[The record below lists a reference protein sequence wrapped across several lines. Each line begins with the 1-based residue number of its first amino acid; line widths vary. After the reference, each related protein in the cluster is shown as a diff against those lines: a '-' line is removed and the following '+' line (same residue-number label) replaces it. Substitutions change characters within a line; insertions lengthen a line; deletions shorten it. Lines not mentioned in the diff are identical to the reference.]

1 MKLTTTVY
9 KYKRSAP
16 WLILLLVTATALL
29 FIFSSRLNLW
39 VSVLGVVLL
48 FSLAVY
54 AALRPKSLFS
64 IRSADER
71 LLTFTPDELIWGT
84 VQMPIQEVEKLKVY
98 IHAFNTF
105 KHSASGN
112 PKKHLYNTEYGDRNS
127 ISFVYRG
134 TSHSLIFYLDTFE
147 HYDILIK
154 ILQSWRGKG
163 IELTARSA
171 FSDSYIRKNVQ
182 WFG

>member
-16 WLILLLVTATALL
+16 WLILLLVTATVLL
-29 FIFSSRLNLW
+29 FIFSSRLNLLA
-39 VSVLGVVLL
+39 SVLGVVII

-54 AALRPKSLFS
+54 AALRPKSFFS

-71 LLTFTPDELIWGT
+71 LLTFAPDELIWGT

-105 KHSASGN
+105 KHSNARV
-112 PKKHLYNTEYGDRNS
+112 PKKSQFTVEYGDRNT
-127 ISFVYRG
+127 ISFTHRG
-134 TSHSLIFYLDTFE
+134 VKYDLIFYLDTFT
-147 HYDILIK
+147 HYDTLVQIIR
-154 ILQSWRGKG
+154 SWREKG
-163 IELTARSA
+163 VVLSAMSA
-171 FSDSYIRKNVQ
+171 FPDSYIRKNVKAY
-182 WFG
+182 G